1 MGSPIAQGL
10 FKRAVPQ
17 SGAAHHTL
25 TAESAN
31 TITDLFLDIM
41 QVSTIE
47 ALIKASVDEILA
59 AQVKV
64 DQNASRGVGSSRL
77 GTAVSPF
84 YPCVG
89 NEVLPESPYEAIKK
103 GMGSG
108 IDVLIGSN
116 KDENTL
122 FMTGKVDDSKLIAM
136 AERFHG
142 GRALVDAYRAVYPD
156 EDSTGIANHLAT
168 DHVFRI
174 PAIRLA
180 EARAPHTSN
189 TWMYLF
195 AWESRH
201 AHLLSTHS
209 LEIPFV
215 FDNLDKGG
223 VDVFLGPGELPQT
236 VADAMHQ
243 AWIRFIREGDPGWP
257 RYELGRRI
265 NMRFDNL
272 SEPVSDPDAG
282 KRQAW
287 EGIR

>member
-25 TAESAN
+25 PAESAGMV
-31 TITDLFLDIM
+31 TDLFLDIM
-41 QVSTIE
+41 QASTVE
-47 ALIKASVDEILA
+47 ELINASVDEILA
-59 AQVKV
+59 AQIKV
-64 DQNASRGVGSSRL
+64 DQDMNRGVGSSRL
-77 GTAVSPF
+77 GVAVSPF

-89 NEVLPESPYEAIKK
+89 NEVLPESPFDAISK
-103 GMGSG
+103 GMASE

-122 FMTGKVDDSKLIAM
+122 FMTGKVDENKLAAM
-136 AERFHG
+136 AEQFNG
-142 GRALVDAYRAVYPD
+142 GQALIDAYRSAYPD
-156 EDSTGIANHLAT
+156 EDSTRIATYLST

-180 EARAPHTSN
+180 EARAAHTSN

-201 AHLLSTHS
+201 AHLRSTHS

-223 VDVFLGPGELPQT
+223 VDVFLGPGELPQA
-236 VADAMHQ
+236 VANEMHQ
-243 AWIRFIREGDPGWP
+243 CWINFIREGDPGWP
-257 RYELGRRI
+257 RYELEKRI
-265 NMRFDNL
+265 NMRFDN
-272 SEPVSDPDAG
+272 SSGQVSDPDAG
-282 KRQAW
+282 KREAW